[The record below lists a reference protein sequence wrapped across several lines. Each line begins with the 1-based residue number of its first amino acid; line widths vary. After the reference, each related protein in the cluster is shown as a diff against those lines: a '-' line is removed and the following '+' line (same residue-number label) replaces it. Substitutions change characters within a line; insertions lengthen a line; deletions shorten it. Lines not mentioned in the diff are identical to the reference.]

1 MPMRRSGIVIFIL
14 FGMTRSVFAQL
25 SQLSKEDMDTPA
37 ARVKGMGAPVKA
49 DRLHACSR
57 ESHSMPNWTCPA
69 GHHRLRLAVRSTDT
83 GFLGT
88 TEIPLNLASK

>member
-49 DRLHACSR
+49 DRLYACSR
-57 ESHSMPNWTCPA
+57 ESHSMPNWTCRQDTIA
-69 GHHRLRLAVRSTDT
+69 CAWRCAVRIQDSSVRRR
-83 GFLGT
+83 FLS
-88 TEIPLNLASK
+88 I